1 MNHTTFFFFFIA
13 VFLLKECIN
22 VLQGMATDQ
31 VQSEPS
37 ASLEAIIGSRFK
49 TVIAFEDLSHRPIC
63 SQLASVQIFLKHN

>member
-37 ASLEAIIGSRFK
+37 ASLEAIPVS
-49 TVIAFEDLSHRPIC
+49 C
-63 SQLASVQIFLKHN
+63 Q

>member
-1 MNHTTFFFFFIA
+1 MNHSTFQWWFLLFFFFIA

-37 ASLEAIIGSRFK
+37 ASLEAIPVS
-49 TVIAFEDLSHRPIC
+49 C
-63 SQLASVQIFLKHN
+63 Q

>member
-1 MNHTTFFFFFIA
+1 MNHSTFQWWFLLFIFFIA

-37 ASLEAIIGSRFK
+37 ASLEAIPVS
-49 TVIAFEDLSHRPIC
+49 C
-63 SQLASVQIFLKHN
+63 Q

>member
-1 MNHTTFFFFFIA
+1 MNHSTFQWWFLLFFFIA

-37 ASLEAIIGSRFK
+37 ASLEAIPVS
-49 TVIAFEDLSHRPIC
+49 C
-63 SQLASVQIFLKHN
+63 Q